1 MFLFIGIGLRCRG
14 VNLIANQ
21 SFDSAFQ
28 NSLDSKTEMA
38 ENSLTGNGIQPSA
51 AAGGCPPVMSWFVM
65 RVTYSREMK
74 AQALLQSAGIEC
86 FVPMRTDRSG
96 AEEKQVPAVH
106 NFILS
111 GPFLGVQ
118 GRVLRVRKD
127 RKVALQLA
135 GVVAVAV
142 SGIPV
147 SDLKI
152 IENLQGL

>member
-1 MFLFIGIGLRCRG
+1 MVR
-14 VNLIANQ
+14 
-21 SFDSAFQ
+21 D
-28 NSLDSKTEMA
+28 
-38 ENSLTGNGIQPSA
+38 
-51 AAGGCPPVMSWFVM
+51 
-65 RVTYSREMK
+65 
-74 AQALLQSAGIEC
+74 
-86 FVPMRTDRSG
+86 
-96 AEEKQVPAVH
+96 AVH

-142 SGIPV
+142 SGISV

>member
-21 SFDSAFQ
+21 SFDAAFQ

-96 AEEKQVPAVH
+96 AEENRSPRFTTSFCQD
-106 NFILS
+106 LS
-111 GPFLGVQ
+111 LACRAGYSASAKTARWHFNWLGW
-118 GRVLRVRKD
+118 
-127 RKVALQLA
+127 LQLRS
-135 GVVAVAV
+135 VAFQSV
-142 SGIPV
+142 I
-147 SDLKI
+147 
-152 IENLQGL
+152 